1 MIVTVTPNPS
11 IDRTIAVDDLR
22 PGQVHRATSSR
33 IDPGGKGINVSRALT
48 AQDSPTLA
56 LAPLG
61 GPEGHLLGELLATA
75 GVAHRPIDVGGSVRM
90 NIAVVEPNGTTTKL
104 NELGPTLTD
113 TEAQALLA
121 ATADAALGA
130 TWVLGSGSLPP
141 GAPTSWYADLVTAAR
156 DRGTRVAIDSS
167 GAPMAAAVAACP
179 TLIKPNLEELA
190 ELVGRPLGTLGE
202 VVDAAYGLVEGG
214 VALVYVSLGA
224 DGAIV
229 VGGDVL
235 AYARA
240 TITAPLSSVGAG
252 DCLLAGVLD
261 ALAHGA
267 DPVSALHRGVLW
279 GAAAVTL
286 PGSRVPTPED
296 LAGIPVQVDAHLDR
310 SLALAG

>member
-11 IDRTIAVDDLR
+11 IDRTIAVEELR
-22 PGQVHRATSSR
+22 AGQVHRATSSR

-56 LAPLG
+56 IAPLG
-61 GPEGHLLGELLATA
+61 GPEGHLLAELLTTA
-75 GVAHRPIDVGGSVRM
+75 GVAHRAIGVGGSVRM
-90 NIAVVEPNGTTTKL
+90 NIAVVEPDGTTTKL
-104 NELGPTLTD
+104 NELGPALSAD
-113 TEAQALLA
+113 EARALLT
-121 ATADAALGA
+121 ATADAAVGA

-141 GAPTSWYADLVTAAR
+141 GAPTSWYADLVAEAR
-156 DRGTRVAIDSS
+156 SRGTRVAIDSS

-179 TLIKPNLEELA
+179 TLIKPNHEELA
-190 ELVGRPLGTLGE
+190 ELVGRPLATLGD
-202 VVDAAYGLVEGG
+202 VVDAAYGLVEAGIE
-214 VALVYVSLGA
+214 LVYVSLGG

-229 VGGDVL
+229 VGGSVL
-235 AYARA
+235 AHARA

-261 ALAHGA
+261 ALAHGG
-267 DPVSALHRGVLW
+267 DPVAALRQGVLW

-286 PGSRVPTPED
+286 PGSRAPTPED
-296 LAGIPVQVDAHLDR
+296 LHGIRVQVDAHLDR